1 MEDALLRLAAVVDV
15 RSLRDA
21 LRETAQGLLPSVEC
35 VCVYVLEGDSRL
47 QCDDPSHELP
57 KEGKIRDMVGQLK
70 RCVCAGLPPSEM
82 HEKHRSSLQHPSHPT
97 DELW

>member
-1 MEDALLRLAAVVDV
+1 MMRAVCRAEGSARQRLREEDALLRLAAVVDV

-35 VCVYVLEGDSRL
+35 VCVYVLERDSRL

-57 KEGKIRDMVGQLK
+57 KEGKIRYETL
-70 RCVCAGLPPSEM
+70 CV
-82 HEKHRSSLQHPSHPT
+82 
-97 DELW
+97 